1 MKRKERRPQPL
12 LDWTDSRATAGR
24 RMKVA
29 GMFAGIGGL
38 ELGLARAG
46 HATQLLCELE
56 PGARAVLQA
65 HFDVALHDDVCTLR
79 DLPSDIDLVVGG
91 FPCQDLSQA
100 GRTAGIAGSRSG
112 LVGEVFRLVRKH
124 HTPWLLLENVPFM
137 LQLSRGS
144 AMDVIVQAVEDLGY
158 RWAYRLVN
166 SRAFGVPQRRSRVLF
181 LASLEG
187 DPRDVLFA
195 DLAEEPIESIDA
207 VGKRACGFYWT
218 EGTRGLGWAVDSVPT
233 LKGGSGLG
241 IPSPPAIVLPNGAVV
256 TPDIRDA
263 ERMQGFAPDW
273 TLPAVDVTRR
283 GHRWKLVGNAVT
295 VDVAAWVGRRLV
307 RPSKR
312 GREVVGTPLQRA
324 GSWPRAA
331 WNVGQGRF
339 EARLSSYPVDVPRSP
354 LESWLEYPPSLLSA
368 KATRGFLS
376 RADRAPLNFPPRFKA
391 ALRKHLMR
399 MSKAERAPEKSFG
412 T

>member
-1 MKRKERRPQPL
+1 MLPL
-12 LDWTDSRATAGR
+12 LDRIESRAAGGR
-24 RMKVA
+24 RMRVA

-46 HATQLLCELE
+46 HRTELLCELE
-56 PGARAVLQA
+56 SGARAVLQSR
-65 HFDVALHDDVCTLR
+65 FDVALHDDVRTLR
-79 DLPSDIDLVVGG
+79 DLPADVDLVVGG

-100 GRTAGIAGSRSG
+100 GKTAGIAGSRSG

-124 HTPWLLLENVPFM
+124 RTPWLLLENVPFM
-137 LQLSRGS
+137 LQLARGS
-144 AMDVIVQAVEDLGY
+144 AMDVIVSAVEELGY

-166 SRAFGVPQRRSRVLF
+166 SRAFGVPQRRARVLF

-195 DLAEEPIESIDA
+195 DSVEEPVENIDA

-218 EGTRGLGWAVDSVPT
+218 EGIRGLGWAVDSVPT

-241 IPSPPAIVLPNGAVV
+241 IASPPAIVLPNGKVV

-263 ERMQGFAPDW
+263 ERMQGFDPDW
-273 TLPAVDVTRR
+273 TVPSLGVTRR

-295 VDVAAWVGRRLV
+295 VDVAAWLGRRLV
-307 RPSKR
+307 RPSKA
-312 GREVVGTPLQRA
+312 GRDVPGTPLKRVGA
-324 GSWPRAA
+324 WPRAA
-331 WNVGQGRF
+331 WNVGDGRC
-339 EARLSSYPVDVPRSP
+339 EARLSSYPVHFPRKR
-354 LESWLEYPPSLLSA
+354 LESWLEFEPSLLSA
-368 KATRGFLS
+368 RATRGFLS
-376 RADRAPLNFPPRFKA
+376 RMDRASLIFPPRFETV
-391 ALRKHLMR
+391 LRRHLAR
-399 MSKAERAPEKSFG
+399 MSKDEAVAERRFG